1 MTPLGTPE
9 EDDMVDGNYD
19 EPDGADPR
27 RQRASL
33 SISLSLSLS
42 LSLSFECTSLGE
54 TKRKAQSLGC
64 ASEEHFN

>member
-33 SISLSLSLS
+33 SLSLSLS
-42 LSLSFECTSLGE
+42 LSSAH
-54 TKRKAQSLGC
+54 R
-64 ASEEHFN
+64 